1 MELDELNQLMIEFDV
16 ESSEFRSEIQSL
28 MVYMACFGMHD
39 ELRPSIDTSI
49 QLIKYGR
56 VLDANENPA
65 EAKQQVKVRLISGD
79 M

>member
-1 MELDELNQLMIEFDV
+1 
-16 ESSEFRSEIQSL
+16 
-28 MVYMACFGMHD
+28 MVYVGCFGMHD

-56 VLDANENPA
+56 TLEQNEDLA
-65 EAKQQVKVRLISGD
+65 DLKQQVKVRLISGD